1 MPIKPKFEWRKFFFT
16 DGDLD
21 FVRRK
26 DTDYYLAIKI
36 RFGTVYGS
44 NADNNLTVGA
54 KELFGG

>member
-1 MPIKPKFEWRKFFFT
+1 M
-16 DGDLD
+16 D